1 MPADSRSLIQTA
13 SICRYSICCLTG
25 QRFVLSFSLIY
36 NVQRISAY
44 PAEPKE
50 NFHPSRLCLSQSLAE
65 SRVSVHIGPHLGDSF
80 HLNHK
85 GHPTVDPGQ
94 LCLGQ
99 FLQMLDT
106 PLGRSSGK

>member
-25 QRFVLSFSLIY
+25 QRFVFSFSLIY

-50 NFHPSRLCLSQSLAE
+50 NFHPSRLFLSQRLAE
-65 SRVSVHIGPHLGDSF
+65 IRVSVHIGPHLGDAF

-85 GHPTVDPGQ
+85 GHPTADPGP